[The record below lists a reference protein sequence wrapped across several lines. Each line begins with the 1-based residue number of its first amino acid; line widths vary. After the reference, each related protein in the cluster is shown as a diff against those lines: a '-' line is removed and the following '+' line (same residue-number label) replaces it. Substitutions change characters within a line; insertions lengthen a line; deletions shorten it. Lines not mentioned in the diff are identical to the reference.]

1 LIDRLPV
8 PAASVIW
15 LTAGLAALQLAV
27 REQGMKRTVRV
38 TAAET
43 FGETLERRRL
53 EFRERRLERVVG
65 ALRHRE
71 LTRHH
76 HGQAPAPLRE
86 AIARFSG
93 EMTAV
98 RQRLDAL
105 RR

>member
-1 LIDRLPV
+1 MPV
-8 PAASVIW
+8 PATSVIW
-15 LTAGLAALQLAV
+15 LTAGLAALPLAV
-27 REQGMKRTVRV
+27 RQQGMKRTVPV

-71 LTRHH
+71 VTRHH
-76 HGQAPAPLRE
+76 HGPAPAPLRE

-93 EMTAV
+93 EMIAV